1 MSTETNQF
9 GDTGID
15 PAFWSI
21 AAALGAAIVYVAC
34 VII

>member
-1 MSTETNQF
+1 MSTETN
-9 GDTGID
+9 TGLD